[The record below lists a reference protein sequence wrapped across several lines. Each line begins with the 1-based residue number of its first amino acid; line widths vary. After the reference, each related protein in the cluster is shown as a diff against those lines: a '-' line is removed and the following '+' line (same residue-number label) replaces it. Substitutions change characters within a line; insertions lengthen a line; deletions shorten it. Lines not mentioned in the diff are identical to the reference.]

1 MRFKQEIK
9 DCLYGGHIGIET
21 DKIDF
26 ELLKV
31 MLADDHKKI
40 AEGKPVTELA
50 WPFGAITALTAVNDN
65 GEVFA
70 DKQIDIRYE
79 QVKFKDAIIDE
90 EDAQPID
97 ADVNEV
103 AEMPDLSIVDVI
115 PSKVEGNAEQFK
127 LAVKSYLKRY
137 DGIVVTADNYKEL
150 SDTVS
155 KLKKEMN
162 DVNEKKKKVKKK
174 AMEGYTLFENEMK
187 EVLKMFE
194 SSIKVLSDD
203 IKQFTDK
210 EVAENEMVVRKL
222 CNKALNDYVHRDDF
236 DGYCATKVFSI
247 DPRWSSLKKFI
258 NNKKPTKALVDA
270 IKQECERTKE
280 TYKSYLQRCE
290 SLDIYLEARCKETDV
305 DQEMI
310 DVSIYKDK
318 LRNGSFEDI
327 KPLLERRFREII
339 NRRDEQE
346 HQKEEEAKKEEVK
359 QQEKTVNAS
368 PEENEPLKMLV
379 GKIVGTNAA
388 LNELK
393 TSLDYLKAKY
403 DGCFDYD
410 LRFPRKK
417 KEGK

>member
-9 DCLYGGHIGIET
+9 DRLYGGYLGVVT

-26 ELLKV
+26 EIIKV
-31 MLADDHKKI
+31 MLADDKKKV
-40 AEGKPVTELA
+40 EGLE
-50 WPFGAITALTAVNDN
+50 WPFGAVSAVIAVAPDGAVVALKEEHAESYELVKYQDAV
-65 GEVFA
+65 
-70 DKQIDIRYE
+70 
-79 QVKFKDAIIDE
+79 E
-90 EDAQPID
+90 EDTQPID

-210 EVAENEMVVRKL
+210 EVEENKKVVEAL
-222 CNKALNDYVHRDDF
+222 CKKALHDYVERNDF
-236 DGYCATKVFSI
+236 NEYFAANFFNTN
-247 DPRWSSLKKFI
+247 PHWSTLKKFI
-258 NNKKPTKALVDA
+258 NNHKPTKALVEE
-270 IKQECERTKE
+270 IKQECERVKKE
-280 TYKSYLQRCE
+280 YEIYQQKIEGLC
-290 SLDIYLEARCKETDV
+290 IYLEAKCKETDI
-305 DQEMI
+305 DQQMFDLNLYKKMLVQESLESLTKDI
-310 DVSIYKDK
+310 DCRINGI
-318 LRNGSFEDI
+318 LRN
-327 KPLLERRFREII
+327 REL
-339 NRRDEQE
+339 
-346 HQKEEEAKKEEVK
+346 QKQKEEVK
-359 QQEKTVNAS
+359 QQEPVNVS
-368 PEENEPLKMLV
+368 SEEKEPLKMLV

-417 KEGK
+417 EGK

>member
-9 DCLYGGHIGIET
+9 DRLYGGHIGIET

-26 ELLKV
+26 EILKV
-31 MLADDHKKI
+31 MLADDNKKI
-40 AEGKPVTELA
+40 AGGKPVTELA

-79 QVKFKDAIIDE
+79 QVKFRDAIIDE

-103 AEMPDLSIVDVI
+103 AEMPSLSVV
-115 PSKVEGNAEQFK
+115 KVVPAQIEGCNVKHFK
-127 LAVKSYLKRY
+127 EAVKSYLKRY

-150 SDTVS
+150 SDVVS
-155 KLKKEMN
+155 KLKKEKDN
-162 DVNEKKKKVKKK
+162 VNESKKAVKKE
-174 AMEGYTLFENEMK
+174 AMKVYTDFENDMK

-222 CNKALNDYVHRDDF
+222 CNKALNDYVSRNDF

-270 IKQECERTKE
+270 IKNECERTKE
-280 TYKSYLQRCE
+280 TYKSYMQRCE

-305 DQEMI
+305 EQEMI
-310 DVSIYKDK
+310 DVSVYKDK

-327 KPLLERRFREII
+327 KPLLERRFREILD
-339 NRRDEQE
+339 RREEQE
-346 HQKEEEAKKEEVK
+346 HQKEEVK
-359 QQEKTVNAS
+359 QQEPVNAS
-368 PEENEPLKMLV
+368 PEEPKKILLVKTMGTDSALK
-379 GKIVGTNAA
+379 
-388 LNELK
+388 ELK
-393 TSLDYLKAKY
+393 TALEYIKAKY
-403 DGCFDYD
+403 ADEFKYA
-410 LRFPRKK
+410 LKLVQK

>member
-9 DCLYGGHIGIET
+9 DRLYGGHIGIET

-79 QVKFKDAIIDE
+79 QVKFKDAIIE
-90 EDAQPID
+90 EDTQPID

-203 IKQFTDK
+203 IKQFIDK
-210 EVAENEMVVRKL
+210 EVEENKKVVEAL
-222 CNKALNDYVHRDDF
+222 CKKAIHDYVERNDF
-236 DGYCATKVFSI
+236 NEYFAANFFNTN
-247 DPRWSSLKKFI
+247 PRWNTLKKFI
-258 NNKKPTKALVDA
+258 NNHKPTKALVEE
-270 IKQECERTKE
+270 IKQECERVKKE
-280 TYKSYLQRCE
+280 YEIYQQKIEGLC
-290 SLDIYLEARCKETDV
+290 IYLEAKCKESDI
-305 DQEMI
+305 DQQMFDLTLYKKMLIQESLESLTKDI
-310 DVSIYKDK
+310 DCRINGI
-318 LRNGSFEDI
+318 LRN
-327 KPLLERRFREII
+327 REL
-339 NRRDEQE
+339 QK
-346 HQKEEEAKKEEVK
+346 QKEEEAKKKEVK
-359 QQEKTVNAS
+359 QQEKPVNVS
-368 PEENEPLKMLV
+368 SEENEPLKMLV
-379 GKIVGTNAA
+379 GKIVGTNSA

-393 TSLDYLKAKY
+393 TSLDYLKDKY

-417 KEGK
+417 EGK

>member
-1 MRFKQEIK
+1 MRFKKEIK
-9 DCLYGGHIGIET
+9 DRLYGGYLGVVT

-26 ELLKV
+26 EIIKV
-31 MLADDHKKI
+31 MLADDKKKV
-40 AEGKPVTELA
+40 EGLE
-50 WPFGAITALTAVNDN
+50 WPFGAVSAVIAVAPDGSVVALKEEHA
-65 GEVFA
+65 ES
-70 DKQIDIRYE
+70 YE
-79 QVKFKDAIIDE
+79 LVKYQDAAE
-90 EDAQPID
+90 EDMQPID
-97 ADVNEV
+97 TDVNEV

-194 SSIKVLSDD
+194 SSIKALSDD

-210 EVAENEMVVRKL
+210 EVEENKRVVETL
-222 CNKALNDYVHRDDF
+222 CKKALHDYVERNDF
-236 DGYCATKVFSI
+236 NEYFAANFFNT
-247 DPRWSSLKKFI
+247 DPRWSTLKKFI
-258 NNKKPTKALVDA
+258 NNHKPTKTLVDE
-270 IKQECERTKE
+270 IRQECERVKKE
-280 TYKSYLQRCE
+280 YEIYQQKIEGLC
-290 SLDIYLEARCKETDV
+290 IYLEAKCKETDI
-305 DQEMI
+305 DQQMFDLTLYKKMLVQESLESLTKDI
-310 DVSIYKDK
+310 DCRINGI
-318 LRNGSFEDI
+318 LRN
-327 KPLLERRFREII
+327 REL
-339 NRRDEQE
+339 
-346 HQKEEEAKKEEVK
+346 QKQKEEVK
-359 QQEKTVNAS
+359 LQGNPVNAS
-368 PEENEPLKMLV
+368 PEGNEPLKMLV

-417 KEGK
+417 EGK

>member
-1 MRFKQEIK
+1 MRFKKEIK
-9 DCLYGGHIGIET
+9 DRLYGGYLGVVT

-26 ELLKV
+26 EIIKV
-31 MLADDHKKI
+31 MLADDKKKV
-40 AEGKPVTELA
+40 EGLE
-50 WPFGAITALTAVNDN
+50 WPFGAVSAVIAVAPNGSVVALKEELAESYELVKYQDAV
-65 GEVFA
+65 
-70 DKQIDIRYE
+70 
-79 QVKFKDAIIDE
+79 E
-90 EDAQPID
+90 EDMQPID

-162 DVNEKKKKVKKK
+162 DVNDKKKKVKKK
-174 AMEGYTLFENEMK
+174 AMEGYTIFENEMK

-210 EVAENEMVVRKL
+210 EVEENKKVVEAL
-222 CNKALNDYVHRDDF
+222 CKKALHDYVERNDF
-236 DGYCATKVFSI
+236 NEYFAANFFNT
-247 DPRWSSLKKFI
+247 DPRWSTLKKFI
-258 NNKKPTKALVDA
+258 NNHKPTKALVEE
-270 IKQECERTKE
+270 IRQECEKVKKE
-280 TYKSYLQRCE
+280 YEIYQQKIEGLC
-290 SLDIYLEARCKETDV
+290 IYLEAKCKESDI
-305 DQEMI
+305 DQQMFDLTLYEKMLVQESLESLTKDI
-310 DVSIYKDK
+310 DCRIDGI
-318 LRNGSFEDI
+318 LRN
-327 KPLLERRFREII
+327 RELKK
-339 NRRDEQE
+339 Q
-346 HQKEEEAKKEEVK
+346 KEEVK
-359 QQEKTVNAS
+359 QQEKPVNAS

-379 GKIVGTNAA
+379 GKIVGTNSS

-417 KEGK
+417 EGK

>member
-9 DCLYGGHIGIET
+9 DRLYGGYLGVVT

-31 MLADDHKKI
+31 MLADDKKKV
-40 AEGKPVTELA
+40 EGLE
-50 WPFGAITALTAVNDN
+50 WPFGAVCAVIAVAPDGSVVALKEEHAESYELVKYQDAV
-65 GEVFA
+65 
-70 DKQIDIRYE
+70 
-79 QVKFKDAIIDE
+79 E
-90 EDAQPID
+90 EDTQPID

-127 LAVKSYLKRY
+127 LAIKSYLKRY
-137 DGIVVTADNYKEL
+137 DDIVVTADNCKEM
-150 SDTVS
+150 SDVVS

-162 DVNEKKKKVKKK
+162 EVNEKKKKVKKK

-194 SSIKVLSDD
+194 SSIKALSDD

-222 CNKALNDYVHRDDF
+222 CNKALNDYVHRGDF
-236 DGYCATKVFSI
+236 DGFCATKVFSI

-270 IKQECERTKE
+270 IKNECERTKE
-280 TYKSYLQRCE
+280 TYKSYMQRCE

-310 DVSIYKDK
+310 DVSVYRDK
-318 LRNGSFEDI
+318 LRDGSFEDI
-327 KPLLERRFREII
+327 KPLLERRFREILD
-339 NRRDEQE
+339 RREEQE

-359 QQEKTVNAS
+359 QQDNPVNAS

-379 GKIVGTNAA
+379 GKIVGTNSA

-393 TSLDYLKAKY
+393 VSLDYLKAKY

-417 KEGK
+417 EGK

>member
-9 DCLYGGHIGIET
+9 DRLYGGHIGIET

-26 ELLKV
+26 EILKV
-31 MLADDHKKI
+31 MLADDNKKI
-40 AEGKPVTELA
+40 ADGKPVTELA

-97 ADVNEV
+97 TDVNEV
-103 AEMPDLSIVDVI
+103 DEMPDLSIVDVI

-194 SSIKVLSDD
+194 SSIKALSDD

-210 EVAENEMVVRKL
+210 EVEENKRVVETL
-222 CNKALNDYVHRDDF
+222 CKKALHDYVERNDF
-236 DGYCATKVFSI
+236 NEYFAANFFNT
-247 DPRWSSLKKFI
+247 DPRWSTLKKFI
-258 NNKKPTKALVDA
+258 NNHKPTKTLVDE
-270 IKQECERTKE
+270 IRQECERVKKE
-280 TYKSYLQRCE
+280 YEIYQQKIEGLC
-290 SLDIYLEARCKETDV
+290 IYLEAKCKETDI
-305 DQEMI
+305 DQQMFDLTLYKKMLIQESLESLTKDI
-310 DVSIYKDK
+310 DCRINGI
-318 LRNGSFEDI
+318 LRN
-327 KPLLERRFREII
+327 REL
-339 NRRDEQE
+339 QK
-346 HQKEEEAKKEEVK
+346 QKEEEAKKKEVK
-359 QQEKTVNAS
+359 QQEPVNAS
-368 PEENEPLKMLV
+368 PEEKEPLKMLV
-379 GKIVGTNAA
+379 GKIVGTNTA

>member
-9 DCLYGGHIGIET
+9 DRLYGGHIGIET

-40 AEGKPVTELA
+40 ADGKPVTELA

-79 QVKFKDAIIDE
+79 QVKFKDAIIE
-90 EDAQPID
+90 EDMQPID
-97 ADVNEV
+97 TDVNEV

-280 TYKSYLQRCE
+280 TYKSYMQRCE
-290 SLDIYLEARCKETDV
+290 SLEIYLEARCKETDV
-305 DQEMI
+305 DQQMI
-310 DVSIYKDK
+310 DVSIYRDK

-359 QQEKTVNAS
+359 QQEPVNAS

-417 KEGK
+417 EGK

>member
-9 DCLYGGHIGIET
+9 DRLYGGHIGIET

-79 QVKFKDAIIDE
+79 QVKFKDAIIE
-90 EDAQPID
+90 EDTQPID

-127 LAVKSYLKRY
+127 LAIKSYLKRY
-137 DGIVVTADNYKEL
+137 DRIVVTADNYKEL

-210 EVAENEMVVRKL
+210 EVEENKKVVEAL
-222 CNKALNDYVHRDDF
+222 CKKAIHDYVERNDF
-236 DGYCATKVFSI
+236 NEYFATNFFNTDS
-247 DPRWSSLKKFI
+247 RWSTLKKFI
-258 NNKKPTKALVDA
+258 NNHKPTKALVEE
-270 IKQECERTKE
+270 IRQECEKVKKE
-280 TYKSYLQRCE
+280 YEIYQQKIEGLC
-290 SLDIYLEARCKETDV
+290 IYLEAKCKESNI
-305 DQEMI
+305 DQQMFDLTLYKKMLVQESLESLTKDI
-310 DVSIYKDK
+310 DCRINGI
-318 LRNGSFEDI
+318 LRN
-327 KPLLERRFREII
+327 RELQ
-339 NRRDEQE
+339 RQ
-346 HQKEEEAKKEEVK
+346 KEEVK
-359 QQEKTVNAS
+359 QQEPVNAS
-368 PEENEPLKMLV
+368 PEETEPLKMLV

>member
-9 DCLYGGHIGIET
+9 DRLYGGHIGIET

-194 SSIKVLSDD
+194 SSIKALSDD

-210 EVAENEMVVRKL
+210 EVEENKSVVETL
-222 CNKALNDYVHRDDF
+222 CKKALHDYVERNDF
-236 DGYCATKVFSI
+236 NEYFAANFFNT
-247 DPRWSSLKKFI
+247 DPRWSTLKKFI
-258 NNKKPTKALVDA
+258 NNHKPTKTLVDE
-270 IKQECERTKE
+270 IKQECERVKKE
-280 TYKSYLQRCE
+280 YEIYQQKIEGLC
-290 SLDIYLEARCKETDV
+290 IYLEAKCKESDI
-305 DQEMI
+305 DQQMFDLTLYKKMLVQESLESLTKDI
-310 DVSIYKDK
+310 DCRINGI
-318 LRNGSFEDI
+318 LRN
-327 KPLLERRFREII
+327 RELQ
-339 NRRDEQE
+339 R
-346 HQKEEEAKKEEVK
+346 QKEEIEQKKKPVNISSEEK
-359 QQEKTVNAS
+359 
-368 PEENEPLKMLV
+368 EPLKMLV

-410 LRFPRKK
+410 LRFPKK
-417 KEGK
+417 KEKEGK

>member
-9 DCLYGGHIGIET
+9 DRLYGGHIGIET

-26 ELLKV
+26 EILKV
-31 MLADDHKKI
+31 MLADDNKKI
-40 AEGKPVTELA
+40 ADGKPVTELA

-90 EDAQPID
+90 DTID
-97 ADVNEV
+97 VEVNEV

-137 DGIVVTADNYKEL
+137 DRIVVTADNYKEL

-210 EVAENEMVVRKL
+210 EVEENKKVVETL
-222 CNKALNDYVHRDDF
+222 CNKAVHDYVERNDF
-236 DGYCATKVFSI
+236 NEYFATNFFNT
-247 DPRWSSLKKFI
+247 DPRWSTLKKFI

-270 IKQECERTKE
+270 IKNECERTKE

-310 DVSIYKDK
+310 DVSVYRDK
-318 LRNGSFEDI
+318 LRDGSFEDI
-327 KPLLERRFREII
+327 KPLLERRFREILD
-339 NRRDEQE
+339 RREEQE
-346 HQKEEEAKKEEVK
+346 HQKKEEAKKEEVK
-359 QQEKTVNAS
+359 QQEKPVNAS
-368 PEENEPLKMLV
+368 PEETEPLKMLV
-379 GKIVGTNAA
+379 GKIVGSNAA

-417 KEGK
+417 EGK

>member
-9 DCLYGGHIGIET
+9 DRLYGGHIGIET

-79 QVKFKDAIIDE
+79 QVKFKDAIIE
-90 EDAQPID
+90 EDTQPID

-222 CNKALNDYVHRDDF
+222 CNKALNDYVHRNDF

-290 SLDIYLEARCKETDV
+290 SLEIYLEARCKETDV

-310 DVSIYKDK
+310 DVSVYRDK
-318 LRNGSFEDI
+318 LRDGSFEDI

-359 QQEKTVNAS
+359 QQEPVNAS

-379 GKIVGTNAA
+379 GKIVGTNAV

-417 KEGK
+417 EGK

>member
-9 DCLYGGHIGIET
+9 DRLYGGHIGIET

-26 ELLKV
+26 EILKV
-31 MLADDHKKI
+31 MLADDNKKI
-40 AEGKPVTELA
+40 AGGKPVTELA

-210 EVAENEMVVRKL
+210 EVEENKKVVEAL
-222 CNKALNDYVHRDDF
+222 CKKALHDYVERNDF
-236 DGYCATKVFSI
+236 NEYFAANFFNTN
-247 DPRWSSLKKFI
+247 PRWSTLKKFI
-258 NNKKPTKALVDA
+258 NNHKPTKALVEE
-270 IKQECERTKE
+270 IRQECEKIKKE
-280 TYKSYLQRCE
+280 YEIYLQKIEGLC
-290 SLDIYLEARCKETDV
+290 IYLEAKCKESDI
-305 DQEMI
+305 DQQMFDLTLYKKMLVQESLESLTKDI
-310 DVSIYKDK
+310 DCRINGI
-318 LRNGSFEDI
+318 LRN
-327 KPLLERRFREII
+327 RELQ
-339 NRRDEQE
+339 RQ
-346 HQKEEEAKKEEVK
+346 KEEVK
-359 QQEKTVNAS
+359 QQEPVNAS
-368 PEENEPLKMLV
+368 PEETEPLKMLV

>member
-9 DCLYGGHIGIET
+9 DRLYGGHIGIET

-290 SLDIYLEARCKETDV
+290 SLDIYLEARCKETNV

>member
-9 DCLYGGHIGIET
+9 DRLYGGHIGIET

-97 ADVNEV
+97 TDVNEV

-150 SDTVS
+150 SGTVS

-194 SSIKVLSDD
+194 SSIKALSDD

-210 EVAENEMVVRKL
+210 EVEENKRVVETL
-222 CNKALNDYVHRDDF
+222 CKKALHDYVERNDF
-236 DGYCATKVFSI
+236 NEYFAANFFNT
-247 DPRWSSLKKFI
+247 DPRWSTLKKFI
-258 NNKKPTKALVDA
+258 NNHKPTKTLVDE
-270 IKQECERTKE
+270 IRQECERVKKE
-280 TYKSYLQRCE
+280 YEIYQQKIEGLC
-290 SLDIYLEARCKETDV
+290 IYLEAKCKETDIAQQMF
-305 DQEMI
+305 DLTLYKKMLIQESLESLTKDI
-310 DVSIYKDK
+310 DCRINGI
-318 LRNGSFEDI
+318 LRN
-327 KPLLERRFREII
+327 REL
-339 NRRDEQE
+339 QK
-346 HQKEEEAKKEEVK
+346 QKEEEAKKKEVK
-359 QQEKTVNAS
+359 QQEPVNAS

>member
-9 DCLYGGHIGIET
+9 DRLYGGHIGIET

-79 QVKFKDAIIDE
+79 QVKFKDAIIE
-90 EDAQPID
+90 EDTQPID

-127 LAVKSYLKRY
+127 LAIKSYLKRY
-137 DGIVVTADNYKEL
+137 DKIVVTADNCKEV
-150 SDTVS
+150 SDIVS

-210 EVAENEMVVRKL
+210 EVAENEMIVRKL
-222 CNKALNDYVHRDDF
+222 CNKALNDYVHRNDF

-270 IKQECERTKE
+270 IKNECERTKE
-280 TYKSYLQRCE
+280 TYKSYMQRCE

-305 DQEMI
+305 DQQMI
-310 DVSIYKDK
+310 DVSVYKDK
-318 LRNGSFEDI
+318 LRDGSFEDI

-339 NRRDEQE
+339 NRREEQE

-359 QQEKTVNAS
+359 QQEKTVNTS
-368 PEENEPLKMLV
+368 PEEKEHQEVLLML
-379 GKIVGTNAA
+379 GKFKGAEEA
-388 LNELK
+388 FKELK
-393 TSLDYLKAKY
+393 TALEYIKAKY
-403 DGCFDYD
+403 ADEFKYA
-410 LRFPRKK
+410 LKLVQK

>member
-9 DCLYGGHIGIET
+9 DRLYGGHIGIET

-90 EDAQPID
+90 EDAHPID

-210 EVAENEMVVRKL
+210 EVEENKRVVETL
-222 CNKALNDYVHRDDF
+222 CKKALHDYVERNDF
-236 DGYCATKVFSI
+236 NEYFAANFFNT
-247 DPRWSSLKKFI
+247 DPRWSTLKKFI
-258 NNKKPTKALVDA
+258 NNHKPTKALVDE
-270 IKQECERTKE
+270 IKQECERVKKE
-280 TYKSYLQRCE
+280 FEIYQQKIEGLC
-290 SLDIYLEARCKETDV
+290 IYLEAKCKESDI
-305 DQEMI
+305 DQQMFDLTLYKKMLVQESLESLTKDI
-310 DVSIYKDK
+310 DCRINGI
-318 LRNGSFEDI
+318 LRN
-327 KPLLERRFREII
+327 RELQ
-339 NRRDEQE
+339 R
-346 HQKEEEAKKEEVK
+346 QKEEEAKKKEVK
-359 QQEKTVNAS
+359 QQEPVNAS

-379 GKIVGTNAA
+379 GKIVGTNSA

-417 KEGK
+417 EGK

>member
-1 MRFKQEIK
+1 MRFKKEIK
-9 DCLYGGHIGIET
+9 DRLYGGYLGVVT

-26 ELLKV
+26 EIIKV
-31 MLADDHKKI
+31 MLADDKKKV
-40 AEGKPVTELA
+40 EGLE
-50 WPFGAITALTAVNDN
+50 WPFGAVSAVIAVAPDGSVVALKEEHAESYELVKYQDAV
-65 GEVFA
+65 
-70 DKQIDIRYE
+70 
-79 QVKFKDAIIDE
+79 E
-90 EDAQPID
+90 EDTQPID

-210 EVAENEMVVRKL
+210 EVEENKKVVEAL
-222 CNKALNDYVHRDDF
+222 CKKALHDYVERNDF
-236 DGYCATKVFSI
+236 NEYFAANFFNTN
-247 DPRWSSLKKFI
+247 PRWSTLKKFI
-258 NNKKPTKALVDA
+258 NNHKPTKALVEE
-270 IKQECERTKE
+270 IKQECERVKKE
-280 TYKSYLQRCE
+280 YEIYQQKIEGLC
-290 SLDIYLEARCKETDV
+290 IYLEAKCKETDI
-305 DQEMI
+305 DQQMFDLNLYKKMLVQESLESLTKDI
-310 DVSIYKDK
+310 DCRINGI
-318 LRNGSFEDI
+318 LRN
-327 KPLLERRFREII
+327 REL
-339 NRRDEQE
+339 QK
-346 HQKEEEAKKEEVK
+346 QKEEEAKKKEVK
-359 QQEKTVNAS
+359 QQEPVNVS
-368 PEENEPLKMLV
+368 SEEKEPLKMLV
-379 GKIVGTNAA
+379 GKIVGTNSA

>member
-9 DCLYGGHIGIET
+9 DRLYGGHIGIET

-26 ELLKV
+26 EILKV
-31 MLADDHKKI
+31 MLADDNKKI
-40 AEGKPVTELA
+40 AGGKPVTELA

-103 AEMPDLSIVDVI
+103 AEMPSLSVV
-115 PSKVEGNAEQFK
+115 KVVPAQIEGCNVKHFK
-127 LAVKSYLKRY
+127 EAVKSYLKRY

-150 SDTVS
+150 SDVVS
-155 KLKKEMN
+155 KLKKEKDN
-162 DVNEKKKKVKKK
+162 VNESKKAVKKE
-174 AMEGYTLFENEMK
+174 AMKVYTDFENDMK
-187 EVLKMFE
+187 EVLKMFDASI
-194 SSIKVLSDD
+194 SSLSSD
-203 IKQFTDK
+203 IKEFTDK
-210 EVAENEMVVRKL
+210 EVEENKKVVEAL
-222 CNKALNDYVHRDDF
+222 CKKAIHDYVERNDF
-236 DGYCATKVFSI
+236 NEYFAANFFNTN
-247 DPRWSSLKKFI
+247 PRWSTLKKFI
-258 NNKKPTKALVDA
+258 NNHKPTKTLVDE
-270 IKQECERTKE
+270 IRQECERVKKE
-280 TYKSYLQRCE
+280 YEIYQQKIEGLC
-290 SLDIYLEARCKETDV
+290 IYLEAKCKETDI
-305 DQEMI
+305 DQQMFDLTLYKKMLIQESLESLTKDI
-310 DVSIYKDK
+310 DCRINGI
-318 LRNGSFEDI
+318 LRN
-327 KPLLERRFREII
+327 REL
-339 NRRDEQE
+339 QK
-346 HQKEEEAKKEEVK
+346 QKEEEAKKKEVK
-359 QQEKTVNAS
+359 QQEPVNAS

-379 GKIVGTNAA
+379 GKIVGTNSA

-417 KEGK
+417 EGK

>member
-9 DCLYGGHIGIET
+9 DRLYGGHIGIET

-31 MLADDHKKI
+31 MLADDNKKI
-40 AEGKPVTELA
+40 AGGKPVTELA
-50 WPFGAITALTAVNDN
+50 WPFGAIIALTAVNDN

-90 EDAQPID
+90 EDTQPID

-127 LAVKSYLKRY
+127 LAIKSYLKRY
-137 DGIVVTADNYKEL
+137 DDIVVTADNYKEM

-210 EVAENEMVVRKL
+210 EVEENKKVVETL
-222 CNKALNDYVHRDDF
+222 CKKALHDYVERNDF
-236 DGYCATKVFSI
+236 NEYFAANFFNT
-247 DPRWSSLKKFI
+247 DPRWSTLKKFI
-258 NNKKPTKALVDA
+258 NNHKPTKALVDE
-270 IKQECERTKE
+270 IRQECERVKKE
-280 TYKSYLQRCE
+280 YEIYQQKIEGLC
-290 SLDIYLEARCKETDV
+290 IYLEAKCKESDI
-305 DQEMI
+305 DQQMFDLTLYKKMLVQESLESLTKDI
-310 DVSIYKDK
+310 DCRINGI
-318 LRNGSFEDI
+318 LRN
-327 KPLLERRFREII
+327 RELQ
-339 NRRDEQE
+339 R
-346 HQKEEEAKKEEVK
+346 QKEEEAKKEEVK
-359 QQEKTVNAS
+359 QQEKPVNVS
-368 PEENEPLKMLV
+368 SEEKEPLKMLV
-379 GKIVGTNAA
+379 GKIVGTNSA

>member
-1 MRFKQEIK
+1 MRFKKEIK
-9 DCLYGGHIGIET
+9 DRLYGGYLGVVT

-26 ELLKV
+26 EIIKV
-31 MLADDHKKI
+31 MLADDKKKV
-40 AEGKPVTELA
+40 EGLE
-50 WPFGAITALTAVNDN
+50 WPFGAVSAVIAVAPNGSVVALKEELAESYELVKYQDAV
-65 GEVFA
+65 
-70 DKQIDIRYE
+70 
-79 QVKFKDAIIDE
+79 E
-90 EDAQPID
+90 EDMQPID

-103 AEMPDLSIVDVI
+103 AEMPSLSVVKVI
-115 PSKVEGNAEQFK
+115 PAKIEGCNVKHFK
-127 LAVKSYLKRY
+127 EAVKSYLKRY

-150 SDTVS
+150 SDVVS
-155 KLKKEMN
+155 KLKKEKDN
-162 DVNEKKKKVKKK
+162 VNESKKAVKKE
-174 AMEGYTLFENEMK
+174 AMKVYTDFENDMK
-187 EVLKMFE
+187 EVLKMFDASI
-194 SSIKVLSDD
+194 SSLSSD
-203 IKQFTDK
+203 IKEFTDK
-210 EVAENEMVVRKL
+210 EVAENEMAVRKL
-222 CNKALNDYVHRDDF
+222 INKALNDYVHRDDF

-247 DPRWSSLKKFI
+247 DPRWYSLKKFI

-270 IKQECERTKE
+270 IKNECERTKE
-280 TYKSYLQRCE
+280 TYKSYMQRCE

-310 DVSIYKDK
+310 DVSVYKDK
-318 LRNGSFEDI
+318 LRDGSFEDI

-339 NRRDEQE
+339 NRREEQE
-346 HQKEEEAKKEEVK
+346 HQKEEAKKEEVK
-359 QQEKTVNAS
+359 QQEKPVNAS

-379 GKIVGTNAA
+379 GKIVGTNSA

>member
-1 MRFKQEIK
+1 MRFKKEIR
-9 DCLYGGHIGIET
+9 DRLYGGHIGIET

-26 ELLKV
+26 EILKV
-31 MLADDHKKI
+31 MLADDNKKI
-40 AEGKPVTELA
+40 AGGKPVTELA

-97 ADVNEV
+97 TDVNEV

-280 TYKSYLQRCE
+280 TYKSYMQRWE

-310 DVSIYKDK
+310 DVSVYKDK

-359 QQEKTVNAS
+359 QQEPVNAS

-417 KEGK
+417 EGK

>member
-9 DCLYGGHIGIET
+9 DRLYGGYLGVVT

-26 ELLKV
+26 EIIKV
-31 MLADDHKKI
+31 MLADDKKKV
-40 AEGKPVTELA
+40 EGLE
-50 WPFGAITALTAVNDN
+50 WPFGAVSAVIAVAPNGSVVALKEELAESYELVKYQDAV
-65 GEVFA
+65 
-70 DKQIDIRYE
+70 
-79 QVKFKDAIIDE
+79 E
-90 EDAQPID
+90 EDMQPID

-103 AEMPDLSIVDVI
+103 AEMPSLSVVKVI
-115 PSKVEGNAEQFK
+115 PAQIEGCNVKHFK
-127 LAVKSYLKRY
+127 EAVKSYLKRY

-150 SDTVS
+150 SHVVS
-155 KLKKEMN
+155 KLKKEKDN
-162 DVNEKKKKVKKK
+162 VNESKKAVKKE
-174 AMEGYTLFENEMK
+174 AMKVYTDFENDMK
-187 EVLKMFE
+187 EVLKMFDAAI
-194 SSIKVLSDD
+194 SSLSSD
-203 IKQFTDK
+203 IKEFTDK
-210 EVAENEMVVRKL
+210 EVAENEMAVRKL
-222 CNKALNDYVHRDDF
+222 CNEALNDYVHRNDF

-280 TYKSYLQRCE
+280 TYKSYMQRCE

-310 DVSIYKDK
+310 DVSVYKDK
-318 LRNGSFEDI
+318 LRDGSFEDI
-327 KPLLERRFREII
+327 KPLLERRFREIL
-339 NRRDEQE
+339 NRREEQE
-346 HQKEEEAKKEEVK
+346 HQKEEAKKEEVK
-359 QQEKTVNAS
+359 QQEKPVNAS

-379 GKIVGTNAA
+379 GKIVGTNSA

>member
-9 DCLYGGHIGIET
+9 DRLYGGHIGIET

-26 ELLKV
+26 EILKV
-31 MLADDHKKI
+31 MLADDNKKI
-40 AEGKPVTELA
+40 ADGKPVTELA

-97 ADVNEV
+97 TDVNEV

-194 SSIKVLSDD
+194 SSIKALSDD

-210 EVAENEMVVRKL
+210 EVEENKRVVETL
-222 CNKALNDYVHRDDF
+222 CKKALHDYVERNDF
-236 DGYCATKVFSI
+236 NEYFAANFFNT
-247 DPRWSSLKKFI
+247 DPRWSTLKKFI
-258 NNKKPTKALVDA
+258 NNHKPTKTLVDE
-270 IKQECERTKE
+270 IRQECERVKKE
-280 TYKSYLQRCE
+280 YEIYQQKIEGLC
-290 SLDIYLEARCKETDV
+290 IYLEAKCKETDI
-305 DQEMI
+305 DQQMFDLTLYKKMLIQESLESLTKDI
-310 DVSIYKDK
+310 DCRINGI
-318 LRNGSFEDI
+318 LRN
-327 KPLLERRFREII
+327 REL
-339 NRRDEQE
+339 QK
-346 HQKEEEAKKEEVK
+346 QKEEEAKKKEVK
-359 QQEKTVNAS
+359 QQEPVNAS
-368 PEENEPLKMLV
+368 PEEKEPLKMLV

-417 KEGK
+417 EGK

>member
-9 DCLYGGHIGIET
+9 DRLYGGHIGIET

-79 QVKFKDAIIDE
+79 QVKFKDAIIE
-90 EDAQPID
+90 EDMQPID
-97 ADVNEV
+97 TDVNEV

-150 SDTVS
+150 SGTVS

-194 SSIKVLSDD
+194 SSIKALSDD

-210 EVAENEMVVRKL
+210 EVEENKRVVETL
-222 CNKALNDYVHRDDF
+222 CKKALHDYVERNDF
-236 DGYCATKVFSI
+236 NEYFAANFFNT
-247 DPRWSSLKKFI
+247 DPRWSTLKKFI
-258 NNKKPTKALVDA
+258 NNHKPTKTLVDE
-270 IKQECERTKE
+270 IRQECERVKKE
-280 TYKSYLQRCE
+280 YEIYQQKIEGLC
-290 SLDIYLEARCKETDV
+290 IYLEAKCKETDI
-305 DQEMI
+305 DQQMFDLTLYKKMLIQESLESLTKDI
-310 DVSIYKDK
+310 DCRINGI
-318 LRNGSFEDI
+318 LRN
-327 KPLLERRFREII
+327 REL
-339 NRRDEQE
+339 QK
-346 HQKEEEAKKEEVK
+346 QKEEEAKKKEVK
-359 QQEKTVNAS
+359 QQEPVNAS

>member
-9 DCLYGGHIGIET
+9 DRLYGGHIGIET

-26 ELLKV
+26 EILKV

-40 AEGKPVTELA
+40 ADGKPVTELA

-79 QVKFKDAIIDE
+79 QVKFRDAIIDE
-90 EDAQPID
+90 DTID
-97 ADVNEV
+97 VEVNEV

-187 EVLKMFE
+187 EVLKMFDASI
-194 SSIKVLSDD
+194 SSLSSD
-203 IKQFTDK
+203 IKEFTDK

-222 CNKALNDYVHRDDF
+222 INKALNDYVHRGDF

-280 TYKSYLQRCE
+280 TYKSYMQRCE

-310 DVSIYKDK
+310 DVSVYKDK

-346 HQKEEEAKKEEVK
+346 HQKKEEAKKEEVK
-359 QQEKTVNAS
+359 QQEPVNVS
-368 PEENEPLKMLV
+368 SEEKEPLKMLV

-417 KEGK
+417 EGK

>member
-9 DCLYGGHIGIET
+9 DRLYGGHIGIET

-79 QVKFKDAIIDE
+79 QVKFKDAIIE
-90 EDAQPID
+90 EDMQPID
-97 ADVNEV
+97 IDVNEV

-127 LAVKSYLKRY
+127 LAIKSYLKRY
-137 DGIVVTADNYKEL
+137 DKIVVTADNCKEV
-150 SDTVS
+150 SDIVS

-210 EVAENEMVVRKL
+210 EVEENKKVVEAL
-222 CNKALNDYVHRDDF
+222 CKKALHDYVERNDF
-236 DGYCATKVFSI
+236 NEYFAANFFNTDS
-247 DPRWSSLKKFI
+247 RWSTLKKFI
-258 NNKKPTKALVDA
+258 NNHKPTKALVEE
-270 IKQECERTKE
+270 IRQECEKVKKE
-280 TYKSYLQRCE
+280 YEIYQQKIEGLC
-290 SLDIYLEARCKETDV
+290 IYLEAKCKESNI
-305 DQEMI
+305 DQQMFDLTLYKKMLVQESLESLTKDI
-310 DVSIYKDK
+310 DCRINGI
-318 LRNGSFEDI
+318 LRN
-327 KPLLERRFREII
+327 RELQ
-339 NRRDEQE
+339 RQ
-346 HQKEEEAKKEEVK
+346 KEEVK
-359 QQEKTVNAS
+359 QQEKTVNTA
-368 PEENEPLKMLV
+368 PEEKESLKMLV

-403 DGCFDYD
+403 DGCFDYY

-417 KEGK
+417 EGK

>member
-9 DCLYGGHIGIET
+9 DRLYGGHIGIET

-26 ELLKV
+26 EILKV
-31 MLADDHKKI
+31 MLADDNKKI
-40 AEGKPVTELA
+40 ADGKPVTELA

-97 ADVNEV
+97 TDVNEV

-194 SSIKVLSDD
+194 SSIKALSDD

-222 CNKALNDYVHRDDF
+222 CNKALNDYVHRNDF

-290 SLDIYLEARCKETDV
+290 SLEIYLEARCKETDV

-310 DVSIYKDK
+310 DVSVYRDK
-318 LRNGSFEDI
+318 LRDGSFEDI
-327 KPLLERRFREII
+327 KPLLKRRFREII

-359 QQEKTVNAS
+359 QQEPVNAS

-417 KEGK
+417 EGK

>member
-9 DCLYGGHIGIET
+9 DRLYGGHIGIET

-79 QVKFKDAIIDE
+79 QVKFKDAIIE
-90 EDAQPID
+90 EDMQPID
-97 ADVNEV
+97 TDVNEV

-210 EVAENEMVVRKL
+210 EVAENDMVVRKL

-247 DPRWSSLKKFI
+247 DPRWYSLKKFI

-270 IKQECERTKE
+270 IKNECERTKE
-280 TYKSYLQRCE
+280 TYKSYMQRCE
-290 SLDIYLEARCKETDV
+290 SLEIYLEARCKETDV
-305 DQEMI
+305 DQQMI

-359 QQEKTVNAS
+359 QQEKTVNVS
-368 PEENEPLKMLV
+368 SEEKEPLKMLV

>member
-1 MRFKQEIK
+1 MRFRQEIK
-9 DCLYGGHIGIET
+9 DRLYGGYLGVVT

-26 ELLKV
+26 EIIKV
-31 MLADDHKKI
+31 MLADDKKKV
-40 AEGKPVTELA
+40 EGLE
-50 WPFGAITALTAVNDN
+50 WPFGAVSAVIAVAPDGSVVALKEEHAESYELVKYQDAV
-65 GEVFA
+65 
-70 DKQIDIRYE
+70 
-79 QVKFKDAIIDE
+79 E
-90 EDAQPID
+90 EDTQPID

-127 LAVKSYLKRY
+127 LAIKSYLKRY
-137 DGIVVTADNYKEL
+137 DDIVVTADNCKEL

-210 EVAENEMVVRKL
+210 EVEENKKVVEAL
-222 CNKALNDYVHRDDF
+222 CKKALNDYVHRNDF

-270 IKQECERTKE
+270 IKNECERTKE
-280 TYKSYLQRCE
+280 TYKSYMQRCE
-290 SLDIYLEARCKETDV
+290 SLEIYLEARCKETDV
-305 DQEMI
+305 DQQMI
-310 DVSIYKDK
+310 DVSVYKDK
-318 LRNGSFEDI
+318 LRDGSFEDI

-346 HQKEEEAKKEEVK
+346 HQKEEESKKEEVK

-368 PEENEPLKMLV
+368 PEEKEPLKMLV

>member
-9 DCLYGGHIGIET
+9 DRLYGGHIGIET

-290 SLDIYLEARCKETDV
+290 SLEIYLEARCKETDV

-310 DVSIYKDK
+310 DVSVYRDK
-318 LRNGSFEDI
+318 LRDGSFEDI

-359 QQEKTVNAS
+359 QQEPVNAS

-393 TSLDYLKAKY
+393 TSLDYLRAKY

-417 KEGK
+417 EGK

>member
-9 DCLYGGHIGIET
+9 DRLYGGHIGIET

-79 QVKFKDAIIDE
+79 QVKFKDAIIE
-90 EDAQPID
+90 EDTQPID

-187 EVLKMFE
+187 EVLKMFDASI
-194 SSIKVLSDD
+194 SSLSSD
-203 IKQFTDK
+203 IKEFTDK
-210 EVAENEMVVRKL
+210 EVAENEMVVRNL
-222 CNKALNDYVHRDDF
+222 CNKALNDYVHRNDF

-258 NNKKPTKALVDA
+258 NNKKPTKALVNA
-270 IKQECERTKE
+270 IKEECERTKE
-280 TYKSYLQRCE
+280 TYKSYMQRCE
-290 SLDIYLEARCKETDV
+290 SLEIYLEARCKETDV

-310 DVSIYKDK
+310 EVSVYKDK
-318 LRNGSFEDI
+318 LRDGSFEDI

-346 HQKEEEAKKEEVK
+346 HQKEEESKKEEVK

-368 PEENEPLKMLV
+368 PEEKEPLKMLV

-417 KEGK
+417 EGK

>member
-1 MRFKQEIK
+1 MRFKKEIK
-9 DCLYGGHIGIET
+9 DRLYGGYLGVVT

-40 AEGKPVTELA
+40 ADGKPVTELA

-79 QVKFKDAIIDE
+79 QVKFKDAIIE
-90 EDAQPID
+90 EDTQPID

-210 EVAENEMVVRKL
+210 EVEENKKVVEAL
-222 CNKALNDYVHRDDF
+222 CKKALHDYVERNDF
-236 DGYCATKVFSI
+236 NEYFAANFFNTN
-247 DPRWSSLKKFI
+247 PRWSTLKKFI
-258 NNKKPTKALVDA
+258 NNHKPTKALVEE
-270 IKQECERTKE
+270 IKQECERVKKE
-280 TYKSYLQRCE
+280 YEIYQQKIEGLC
-290 SLDIYLEARCKETDV
+290 IYLEAKCKETDI
-305 DQEMI
+305 DQQMFDLTLYKKMLVQESLESLTKDI
-310 DVSIYKDK
+310 DCRI
-318 LRNGSFEDI
+318 NGI
-327 KPLLERRFREII
+327 LKNRELQ
-339 NRRDEQE
+339 R
-346 HQKEEEAKKEEVK
+346 QKEEIK
-359 QQEKTVNAS
+359 QQEKPVNAS
-368 PEENEPLKMLV
+368 PEETEPLKMLV
-379 GKIVGTNAA
+379 GKIVGTNSA

-417 KEGK
+417 EGK

>member
-9 DCLYGGHIGIET
+9 DRLYGGHIGIET

-26 ELLKV
+26 EILKV

-40 AEGKPVTELA
+40 VDGKPVTELA

-90 EDAQPID
+90 DTQPID
-97 ADVNEV
+97 TEVNEV

-127 LAVKSYLKRY
+127 LAIKSYLKRY
-137 DGIVVTADNYKEL
+137 DDIVVTADNYKEM

-194 SSIKVLSDD
+194 SSIKALSDD

-210 EVAENEMVVRKL
+210 EVEENKKVVETL
-222 CNKALNDYVHRDDF
+222 CKKALHDYVERNDF
-236 DGYCATKVFSI
+236 NEYFAANFFNT
-247 DPRWSSLKKFI
+247 DPRWSTLKKFI
-258 NNKKPTKALVDA
+258 NNHKPTKALVEE
-270 IKQECERTKE
+270 IRQECEKIKKE
-280 TYKSYLQRCE
+280 YEIYQQKIEGLC
-290 SLDIYLEARCKETDV
+290 IYLEAKCKESDI
-305 DQEMI
+305 DQQMFDLTLYKKMLVQESLESLTKDI
-310 DVSIYKDK
+310 DCRINGI
-318 LRNGSFEDI
+318 LRN
-327 KPLLERRFREII
+327 REL
-339 NRRDEQE
+339 QK
-346 HQKEEEAKKEEVK
+346 QKEEEAKKKEVK
-359 QQEKTVNAS
+359 QQEPVNAS
-368 PEENEPLKMLV
+368 PEEKEPLKMLV

-417 KEGK
+417 EGK

>member
-9 DCLYGGHIGIET
+9 DRLYGGHIGIET

-26 ELLKV
+26 EILKV
-31 MLADDHKKI
+31 MLADDNKKI
-40 AEGKPVTELA
+40 AGGKPVTELA

-79 QVKFKDAIIDE
+79 QVKFRDAIIDE
-90 EDAQPID
+90 DTID
-97 ADVNEV
+97 VDVNEV

-194 SSIKVLSDD
+194 SSIKALSDD

-210 EVAENEMVVRKL
+210 EVEENKRVVETL
-222 CNKALNDYVHRDDF
+222 CKKALHDYVERNDF
-236 DGYCATKVFSI
+236 NEYFAANFFNT
-247 DPRWSSLKKFI
+247 DPRWSTLKKFI
-258 NNKKPTKALVDA
+258 NNHKPTKTLVEE

-280 TYKSYLQRCE
+280 TYKSYMQRCE

-310 DVSIYKDK
+310 DVSVYKDK
-318 LRNGSFEDI
+318 LRDGSFEDI

-346 HQKEEEAKKEEVK
+346 HQKKEEAKKEEVK
-359 QQEKTVNAS
+359 QQEPVNVS
-368 PEENEPLKMLV
+368 SEEKEPLKMLV

>member
-9 DCLYGGHIGIET
+9 DRLYGGHIGIET

-26 ELLKV
+26 EILKV
-31 MLADDHKKI
+31 MLADDNKKI
-40 AEGKPVTELA
+40 AGGKPVTELA

-79 QVKFKDAIIDE
+79 QVKFKDAIIE

-97 ADVNEV
+97 TEVNEV
-103 AEMPDLSIVDVI
+103 AEMPSLSVVKVI
-115 PSKVEGNAEQFK
+115 PAQIEGCNVKHFK
-127 LAVKSYLKRY
+127 EAVKSYLKRY

-150 SDTVS
+150 SDVVS
-155 KLKKEMN
+155 KLKKEKDN
-162 DVNEKKKKVKKK
+162 VNESKKSVKKE
-174 AMEGYTLFENEMK
+174 AMKVYTDFENDMK

-210 EVAENEMVVRKL
+210 EVEENKKVVESL
-222 CNKALNDYVHRDDF
+222 CNKAVHDYVERNDF
-236 DGYCATKVFSI
+236 NEYFASNFFNA
-247 DPRWSSLKKFI
+247 DPRWSTLKKFI
-258 NNKKPTKALVDA
+258 NNHKPTKALVDE
-270 IKQECERTKE
+270 IKQECERVKKE
-280 TYKSYLQRCE
+280 YEIYQQKIEGLC
-290 SLDIYLEARCKETDV
+290 IYLEAKCKESDI
-305 DQEMI
+305 DQQMFDLTLYKKMLVQESLESLTKDI
-310 DVSIYKDK
+310 DCRINGI
-318 LRNGSFEDI
+318 LRN
-327 KPLLERRFREII
+327 RELQ
-339 NRRDEQE
+339 RQ
-346 HQKEEEAKKEEVK
+346 KEEVK
-359 QQEKTVNAS
+359 QQEKPVNAS

-379 GKIVGTNAA
+379 GKIVGTKAA

-417 KEGK
+417 EGK